1 MCGDEALF
9 IKAVRHIWVAAVKFD
24 MRRHFGEG
32 EGKIEQA
39 LGIGRQFAH
48 GKFVY
53 MCQNLGQQ
61 RYHRIVEYLQGFG
74 A

>member
-1 MCGDEALF
+1 MRGDEALF
-9 IKAVRHIWVAAVKFD
+9 LEAVRHIWVTVVKFD

-32 EGKIEQA
+32 EGKIEQP

-48 GKFVY
+48 WEFVY
-53 MCQNLGQQ
+53 MRQNLGQQ
-61 RYHRIVEYLQGFG
+61 RYHRIVEYLLGFG